1 MQVPIYRYGLKIV
14 TKSFVSFVQEQ
25 NVKIAV
31 WTINKESEMKYL
43 IELVLTELL
52 LMFQNKLKNLINLHK
67 I

>member
-43 IELVLTELL
+43 IELGVDGIITDVP
-52 LMFQNKLKNLINLHK
+52 NKLKNLINLHK